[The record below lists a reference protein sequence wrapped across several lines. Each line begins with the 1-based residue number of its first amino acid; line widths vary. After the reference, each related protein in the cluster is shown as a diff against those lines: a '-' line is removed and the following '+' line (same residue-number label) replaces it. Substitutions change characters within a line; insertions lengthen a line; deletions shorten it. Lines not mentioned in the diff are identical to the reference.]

1 MTKRNTSHIYM
12 NIIFFICLGVISLD
26 IISFSK
32 SLKGPLKSF
41 EELVN
46 IDGVVVFT
54 GGENRVQSA
63 IELLSNNIG
72 KRLLISGVN
81 PKTKKIDIFYR
92 LKSDNQLLECCV
104 DLGKNANNTFEN
116 ATETIQWVNEN
127 NFKNVVL
134 VTSNYH
140 MKRSLFI
147 LNQMGSNISFIPVH
161 VESSLLRDKK
171 TSLQEKIKTLSIEYL
186 KYIYTRLYFLFQLN

>member
-1 MTKRNTSHIYM
+1 MTKRYTSHIYM

-127 NFKNVVL
+127 NFKNLVL

-147 LNQMGSNISFIPVH
+147 LNQMGPNISFIPVH

-171 TSLQEKIKTLSIEYL
+171 TSLQEK
-186 KYIYTRLYFLFQLN
+186 N

>member
-127 NFKNVVL
+127 NFKNLVL

-147 LNQMGSNISFIPVH
+147 LNQMGPNISFIPVH

-186 KYIYTRLYFLFQLN
+186 KYMYTRLYFLFQLN